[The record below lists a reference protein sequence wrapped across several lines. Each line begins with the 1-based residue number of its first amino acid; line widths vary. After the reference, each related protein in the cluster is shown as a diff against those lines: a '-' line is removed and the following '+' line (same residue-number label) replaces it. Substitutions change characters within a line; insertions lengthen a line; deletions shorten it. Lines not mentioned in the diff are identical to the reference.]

1 MSMNRSKYASNYR
14 QRGAF
19 SIMAAGTLALA
30 LLCLVLV
37 VDSGRLYMEQRSL
50 QRVADMAALEAV
62 SRGGTCHNGTAVEF
76 ATQAATNN
84 KLFQHGGE
92 LSGVECVD
100 LATNERGIR
109 EVQRRNDDSPI
120 IRVITTK
127 TVPASL
133 VIQAG
138 CLLGACERE
147 ITLQAE
153 AVAGKEEPIA
163 AFSVGSRLIRFDND
177 SVLGGVLK
185 FVGLDLDGVNVADYT
200 GLVNLPITPDGL
212 LRELGLPITTDLTVG
227 GLNDLL
233 AAKEVNVLELIKAAA
248 KVVGQDALLDLGLDI
263 LDAVETNLKV
273 GSLELTLP
281 LLTQPDGTPGLFAEI
296 IAPDTQNAGAALNTQ
311 LSALGILETAI
322 GIATH
327 EHALSVDSLNINL
340 LGLVKVTT
348 KVGVVEPPSIAI
360 GAPTRRDA
368 NDTIVQEGAKAYT
381 AQVRTYIHL
390 KTGDVLGALNSLV
403 DLLGISLIHID
414 LPITLDLVT
423 GQGVLEEN
431 TCTPFAAAQTNHPG
445 DHAEIAVSGE
455 VLKLCIGEPIDESRL
470 FSKAESCGA
479 YLKGT
484 NYLDILG
491 LLKLDRT
498 GGAPLSLDALSI
510 EEDEVYLAVDTAELP
525 ANWTD
530 MQDRSDFGTVGGNSL
545 DIGTVV
551 ERLIG
556 LLLDLLLGGSS
567 QNNLQAPDDSTN
579 REIAEGIW
587 NAAAPP
593 GGCPDTECRQ
603 QVMEDI
609 KGKAETV
616 HNDGLVTGLLTG
628 LLNLVGNLLGDVLD
642 LVDKLLKLLL
652 GGVHHG
658 NQCTTDSYRAG
669 PLGSNLT
676 NQHDTSDAACIDQI
690 AKSLPADA
698 GTQFSLG
705 ILTSLLDELGSK
717 VLKPILENL
726 LGLRVSEVD
735 VHLQDLNCGHA
746 RLLQ

>member
-62 SRGGTCHNGTAVEF
+62 SRGGTCLNDTAVEF
-76 ATQAATNN
+76 ATQAATGN
-84 KLFQHGGE
+84 KLFHHGGK
-92 LSGVECVD
+92 LASVACVT
-100 LATNERGIR
+100 LKTNDQGIR
-109 EVQRRNDDSPI
+109 EFERIDPASPI

-177 SVLGGVLK
+177 SVLGGVLGL
-185 FVGLDLDGVNVADYT
+185 VGADLDDTMVADYN
-200 GLVNLPITPDGL
+200 GLAQVKITPRGL
-212 LRELGLPITTDLTVG
+212 LEALGLPITSDLTIG
-227 GLNDLL
+227 GLNELL
-233 AAKEVNVLELIKAAA
+233 AARELS
-248 KVVGQDALLDLGLDI
+248 VGDI
-263 LDAVETNLKV
+263 LDAVVTVAGESQLVDANTKIL
-273 GSLELTLP
+273 GALLDAGLSSLDLTLP
-281 LLTQPDGTPGLFAEI
+281 LLTQTDGTPGLFAEI
-296 IAPDTQNAGAALNTQ
+296 IGPATQSANAALNVGV
-311 LSALGILETAI
+311 SALGLIETAL
-322 GIATH
+322 GLATR
-327 EHALSVDSLNINL
+327 EHALSVDNNIPL
-340 LGLVKVTT
+340 LGLVNVTT
-348 KVGVVEPPSIAI
+348 QVGVVEPPSIAI

-368 NDTIVQEGAKAYT
+368 NGTIVQEGAKAYT

-403 DLLGISLIHID
+403 GLLGINNLIHID

-445 DHAEIAVSGE
+445 DHAEIAISGE

-470 FSKAESCGA
+470 FSKAESCKG

-498 GGAPLSLDALSI
+498 GGNPLSLDAFSI

-525 ANWTD
+525 ADWTD

-545 DIGTVV
+545 NGGDLV
-551 ERLIG
+551 ENLVN
-556 LLLDLLLGGSS
+556 LLLDALIGPS
-567 QNNLQAPDDSTN
+567 QVNAPTSETN
-579 REIAEGIW
+579 QEIAEEIW
-587 NAAAPP
+587 KNAIPQGSCPTGPNGTSCRNDKMRAIQAATEATAAD
-593 GGCPDTECRQ
+593 GGLLS
-603 QVMEDI
+603 
-609 KGKAETV
+609 
-616 HNDGLVTGLLTG
+616 GLVTGLLSTVGG
-628 LLNLVGNLLGDVLD
+628 LLDAVLTLVFDILGVKIGNGCT
-642 LVDKLLKLLL
+642 VDSSILW
-652 GGVHHG
+652 G
-658 NQCTTDSYRAG
+658 NTITS
-669 PLGSNLT
+669 PT
-676 NQHDTSDAACIDQI
+676 NDQACITKIKD
-690 AKSLPADA
+690 SLPTSAA
-698 GTQFSLG
+698 PENNLGLG
-705 ILTSLLDELGSK
+705 ILRDLLNALGSR
-717 VLKPILENL
+717 VLTPLLQNL
-726 LGLRVSEVD
+726 LGLHVGEVD